1 MNNKVTFEIPFG
13 DKPNANGRIYDR
25 ETVKK
30 MCESINS
37 KPYPITNP
45 ENEIT
50 TEVNLKEIKGFTES
64 CSYDE
69 TNNRIEVT
77 ANVSDDILKLIKTG
91 ADIVP
96 NGVGGIDAETRI
108 VKDYNL
114 IQFSIT
120 DKSAFKTK
128 GDNFE
133 SMIKDAIGE

>member
-1 MNNKVTFEIPFG
+1 MTNKVTFEIPFG

-25 ETVKK
+25 KTVKK

-45 ENEIT
+45 EDEIT

-77 ANVSDDILKLIKTG
+77 ANVSEDIKTLIENG
-91 ADIVP
+91 VDVVP
-96 NGVGGIDAETRI
+96 NGVGGIDAETGT

-120 DKSAFKTK
+120 DKSAFKSK
-128 GDNFE
+128 EFF
-133 SMIKDAIGE
+133 S